1 MIRPKKL
8 ADPSW
13 PFVQS
18 LMSLYLSEKVEPFA
32 RNEAVDS
39 LPPKEAL
46 VLGVMCLTNT
56 YNSSHFQNL
65 LYRKYRI
72 FDAEECGVMAETG
85 ILGLVERGY
94 LKPASKKAADA
105 LKTRDDEVW
114 GLGDVPFVVTAKGA
128 KRVGYLVANLRGE
141 DYKDVVRRLQ
151 ADSKDAASNWVPS

>member
-1 MIRPKKL
+1 MLRPKKL
-8 ADPSW
+8 TDPSW

-18 LMSLYLSEKVEPFA
+18 IMSLYLREKIEPLA
-32 RNEAVDS
+32 RNDAVDT

-56 YNSSHFQNL
+56 YNSQHFQNL

-85 ILGLVERGY
+85 ILGLVERSY
-94 LKPASKKAADA
+94 LKPASKKAAEA

-128 KRVGYLVANLRGE
+128 SRAATFVAQRP
-141 DYKDVVRRLQ
+141 DSARR
-151 ADSKDAASNWVPS
+151 